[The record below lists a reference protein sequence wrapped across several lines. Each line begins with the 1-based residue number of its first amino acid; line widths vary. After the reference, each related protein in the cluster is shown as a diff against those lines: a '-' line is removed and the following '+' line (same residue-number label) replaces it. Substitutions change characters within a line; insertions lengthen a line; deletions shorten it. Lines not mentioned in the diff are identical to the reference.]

1 MSMSRSIVMTCWPK
15 DPGRDEPAIKR
26 LADLVT
32 AHEVENIAIGNG
44 TACRETQALVRLDE
58 VLFEVSG

>member
-1 MSMSRSIVMTCWPK
+1 MTCWPK

-32 AHEVENIAIGNG
+32 AHKVENIAIGNG
-44 TACRETQALVRLDE
+44 TACRETQALVRFDE
-58 VLFEVSG
+58 VLFEVKG